1 MEIKISLPLKRG
13 GALLKLETTIIFILP
28 RPNRIKSVSV
38 GASLVAHLSPKI
50 ERTRLNLP

>member
-13 GALLKLETTIIFILP
+13 AALLKLETTIIFILP

-38 GASLVAHLSPKI
+38 GASLVAHLSK
-50 ERTRLNLP
+50 N